1 MDVPIVAD
9 AKEAVT
15 KMLEYVTP
23 CETGKWLDT
32 IEDWKA
38 EHPLKMK
45 KKPIMTPQD
54 VIETINRIF
63 DEAIIVTDVGQHQM
77 FTALVY

>member
-23 CETGKWLDT
+23 FDTGKWLDT

-45 KKPIMTPQD
+45 N
-54 VIETINRIF
+54 ET
-63 DEAIIVTDVGQHQM
+63 DHD
-77 FTALVY
+77 TAGCY